1 MHRAFYKKVTNIEKI
16 AEEELEMNYLIV
28 GANGFLGSYFIDE
41 LKKGK
46 NRIIA
51 TDLELTGTKDD
62 EHIKWIKCDITNGA
76 EVDALLDMIKMQEEY
91 NIIYLAACHHPDVVQ
106 KNPRMAWNINIS
118 SLSLFLNKA
127 QNVRSFFYPSTDTV
141 YGEGSLEYYFK
152 EDDNLN
158 PVNIYGQHKAL
169 AEKLVTTYGYNVVRF
184 PFLIGTSLA
193 PNKKHFFDLI
203 KETIEQGKPMEM
215 LSDSYRSTISFRQA
229 AQLTLELIKN
239 YNTAMPKI
247 VNVSSDK
254 ALSKYDVGL
263 LIAEKYDINKDL
275 IVPITISKS
284 QGIFEAPRASTTL
297 IDNSLLKKVLNIEK
311 IELIL

>member
-1 MHRAFYKKVTNIEKI
+1 
-16 AEEELEMNYLIV
+16 MNYLIV
-28 GANGFLGSYFIDE
+28 GANGFLGSYFINE
-41 LKKGK
+41 LKKNK

-51 TDLELTGTKDD
+51 TDLNIVGTKDD
-62 EHIKWIKCDITNGA
+62 EYIKWVQCDITNDD
-76 EVDALLDMIKMQEEY
+76 EVDNLLKMIGTPQEEY
-91 NIIYLAACHHPDVVQ
+91 NVIYLAACHHPDVVQ

-127 QNVRSFFYPSTDTV
+127 ENVRSFFYPSTDTV
-141 YGEGSLEYYFK
+141 YGEGSLDYYFK
-152 EDDNLN
+152 ENDNLN
-158 PVNIYGQHKAL
+158 PVNIYGQHKVL

-184 PFLIGTSLA
+184 PFLIGTSLS
-193 PNKKHFFDLI
+193 PNKKHFYDII

-215 LSDSYRSTISFRQA
+215 FADSYRSTISFRQA

-239 YNTAMPKI
+239 YTDDMPKI

-263 LIAEKYDINKDL
+263 LIAGKYNIDKKL
-275 IVPITISKS
+275 IVPITVKKS

-311 IELIL
+311 IELKL